1 MSQWWQAV
9 GNPLFELTSPTFEPH
24 TSHSRG
30 KRATSRPTGWSK
42 IDNSSENTLR
52 NEEKAETP
60 GSSSNNG
67 NPTQNAVHN
76 VIVEH
81 VLDLSKMWT
90 NHNL

>member
-1 MSQWWQAV
+1 MSQRWQAI

-30 KRATSRPTGWSK
+30 KRITSRPTGRSK
-42 IDNSSENTLR
+42 KDNSSENTLR
-52 NEEKAETP
+52 NKEKAVTP
-60 GSSSNNG
+60 GSSSNSE
-67 NPTQNAVHN
+67 NPLQNAVHN